1 MTMPSDEE
9 RFLYGKAEK
18 HKKRRLSAKMN
29 KQKNAPKEN
38 FIFELATFFLAFI

>member
-18 HKKRRLSAKMN
+18 HKKKKTFS
-29 KQKNAPKEN
+29 KNEQVEKRSERK
-38 FIFELATFFLAFI
+38 FYFWIT